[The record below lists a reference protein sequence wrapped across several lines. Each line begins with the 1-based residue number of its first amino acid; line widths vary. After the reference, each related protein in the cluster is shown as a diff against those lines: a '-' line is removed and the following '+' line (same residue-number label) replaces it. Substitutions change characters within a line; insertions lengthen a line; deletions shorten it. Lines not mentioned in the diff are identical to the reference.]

1 MHYLLTVI
9 GDTDNPADDSAP
21 GAIDAFNDRLKDEGR
36 WVFGGGLD
44 RPAGRHRR
52 RQPRRRAGA
61 SPTGRSWS
69 PRSSSPA
76 SGSIRRADLD
86 VALALSADAAPRACR
101 RKVEVRRSGGVA

>member
-36 WVFGGGLD
+36 WVFAGGLTD
-44 RPAGRHRR
+44 PKDATVSRF
-52 RQPRRRAGA
+52 
-61 SPTGRSWS
+61 SPTGRSSS

-76 SGSIRRADLD
+76 SGS
-86 VALALSADAAPRACR
+86 
-101 RKVEVRRSGGVA
+101 